1 MSNTKKGLLLLWIVA
16 LVLHLGLLLTS
27 NFSSYNASSGFDC
40 KHTEPVSGRC
50 EVIKIENGGAAE
62 KSGLMPGDYL
72 EIPEFR
78 AAESEFNV
86 PNARVALNAYRGDQV
101 VPILITVKTEKKSVS
116 ERLASLQHV
125 VIFLAGFISTLLIIL
140 SKSTPRS
147 YNLLTIGLI
156 SLMFVGFG
164 GGSSSPLLKEFGS
177 YTQPLATV
185 LAFGGFFSF
194 WRSFASEL
202 QIPFG
207 KVSTATHWLV
217 WFLGCGMFALGTLD
231 LLNNNYW
238 GSFRWLVQSIVGD
251 GLFVSGFGGLF
262 DAVFG
267 SLAPIASLTA
277 ALTLIQKLQGETA
290 NRAYWVVTAFCGF
303 FIPWSL
309 ISPIYLFFGHTHWW
323 KEHYE
328 LINAAQDYLSWLMPF
343 SLLAFAYFSISQRL
357 LSYQFAFNKTVL
369 YLLTGTVLIVAFIFL
384 KQNVEELFEKDPESQ
399 KSLTNAALA
408 ILVFLAKQLRDVA
421 DSTLRKFIFSNL
433 SKKENRL
440 LDFRSKIGHYATVP
454 ALIENLREELSEF
467 CHRVEIEIYEA
478 DRNRY
483 RGLTTG
489 SEMNLDDEIPVLLR
503 AKQTYVMGGFR
514 SASYRIVF
522 PMLDRNALIG
532 FVGVQESSKLP
543 TLRPDEIRLIDKV
556 VRQCATHI
564 ALLEL
569 DELRKAQNLS
579 TFTSGEATRPRI

>member
-1 MSNTKKGLLLLWIVA
+1 M
-16 LVLHLGLLLTS
+16 LHVGLLLTS

-40 KHTEPVSGRC
+40 KHTEPVSNRC
-50 EVIKIENGGAAE
+50 EVTKIESGGAAE
-62 KSGLMPGDYL
+62 KSGLMQGDYL
-72 EIPEFR
+72 EIPKFR

-101 VPILITVKTEKKSVS
+101 VPILITVKAEKKTFS
-116 ERLASLQHV
+116 ENLAHLQHV
-125 VIFLAGFISTLLIIL
+125 VIFLAGFISTLLFIL

-164 GGSSSPLLKEFGS
+164 GGSSSLLLKEFGA
-177 YTQPLATV
+177 YTRPLTTV
-185 LAFGGFFSF
+185 IAFGGFFGF
-194 WRSFASEL
+194 WRSFASEM
-202 QIPFG
+202 QIPLG
-207 KVSTATHWLV
+207 KVTIATHWLL
-217 WFLGCGMFALGTLD
+217 WFLGCGTLVLGTLD
-231 LLNNNYW
+231 VINNNYW
-238 GSFRWLVQSIVGD
+238 GDFRWLVQSIVGD
-251 GLFVSGFGGLF
+251 GRFISGFGGLF
-262 DAVFG
+262 DALFG
-267 SLAPIASLTA
+267 GLAPIASLTV
-277 ALTLIQKLQGETA
+277 ALTIIRKLQGETA

-309 ISPIYLFFGHTHWW
+309 VGSIYLFFGHTHWW
-323 KEHYE
+323 QEHYE
-328 LINAAQDYLSWLMPF
+328 LINTTQDYLIWLMPF

-369 YLLTGTVLIVAFIFL
+369 YLLTGTVLIVAFILL

-399 KSLTNAALA
+399 KGVTNAALA

-421 DSTLRKFIFSNL
+421 DSTLKKFIFSNL

-440 LDFRSKIGHYATVP
+440 LEFRSRIGHYATVP
-454 ALIENLREELSEF
+454 ALIENMREELSEF

-478 DRNRY
+478 DRNLY

-489 SEMNLDDEIPVLLR
+489 REMSLDDEIPVLLR
-503 AKQTYVMGGFR
+503 SKQTYVMGGFR

-522 PMLDRNALIG
+522 PMFDRSALIG
-532 FVGVQESSKLP
+532 FVGVPDSSQLP
-543 TLRPDEIRLIDKV
+543 TLRPDEIRLVEKV

-569 DELRKAQNLS
+569 DGFRKAQNVS
-579 TFTSGEATRPRI
+579 TITTGDATLPRI

>member
-1 MSNTKKGLLLLWIVA
+1 
-16 LVLHLGLLLTS
+16 
-27 NFSSYNASSGFDC
+27 
-40 KHTEPVSGRC
+40 
-50 EVIKIENGGAAE
+50 
-62 KSGLMPGDYL
+62 
-72 EIPEFR
+72 
-78 AAESEFNV
+78 
-86 PNARVALNAYRGDQV
+86 
-101 VPILITVKTEKKSVS
+101 
-116 ERLASLQHV
+116 
-125 VIFLAGFISTLLIIL
+125 
-140 SKSTPRS
+140 
-147 YNLLTIGLI
+147 
-156 SLMFVGFG
+156 MFVGFG
-164 GGSSSPLLKEFGS
+164 GGSSSLLLKEFGS

-194 WRSFASEL
+194 WRSFASEM

-277 ALTLIQKLQGETA
+277 ALTLIRKLQGETA

-328 LINAAQDYLSWLMPF
+328 LINAAQDYLIWLMPF

-399 KSLTNAALA
+399 KSVTNAALA

-421 DSTLRKFIFSNL
+421 DSTLKKLIFSNL

-569 DELRKAQNLS
+569 DGLRKAQNLS
-579 TFTSGEATRPRI
+579 TVTSGDVTRPRI